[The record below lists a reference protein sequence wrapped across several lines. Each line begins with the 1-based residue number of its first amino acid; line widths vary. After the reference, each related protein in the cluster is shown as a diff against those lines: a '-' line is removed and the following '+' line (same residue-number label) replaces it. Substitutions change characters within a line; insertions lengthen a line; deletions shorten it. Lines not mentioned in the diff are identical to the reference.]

1 MAPRSLHRSPSRNG
15 LSTSTQ
21 SEEVANPWGDIRCIC
36 GAGQQLESER
46 LRLAS
51 NSRCLGDRAEA
62 LVGREAD
69 LLERAQRLD
78 QETQALQLAIIAL
91 NESRAKAVM
100 RLARLRELS
109 GKLES
114 REAGLRHSEEEVE
127 RQATEI
133 AELEKETTAKEEAVA
148 EEELQLMED
157 RNRVEAAFEHVHQ
170 QRSDLDDRALALE
183 QQRSDTERELQELA
197 RERLLFQ
204 RDNEL
209 LIEIE
214 EQVCIVRRNLNEQ
227 ERAVA
232 AEELDLRARQADG
245 EERAAQL
252 LPECQH
258 AVQALATAEQRLH
271 ELHDREEQS
280 RQQLC
285 RLMRRQRDQ
294 GGEEVRL
301 SGLEVALRRQ
311 NSGRVHPAPIVPEHD
326 EQEMQLKLQKLKQEG
341 TEWND
346 RLRLQQREVSSLE
359 VKVRQLEDKLQVCP
373 TPLRNSCNGSGFF
386 GPKEILSDSGWAAT
400 ERSAKRT
407 AARGKLA

>member
-1 MAPRSLHRSPSRNG
+1 
-15 LSTSTQ
+15 
-21 SEEVANPWGDIRCIC
+21 
-36 GAGQQLESER
+36 
-46 LRLAS
+46 
-51 NSRCLGDRAEA
+51 
-62 LVGREAD
+62 
-69 LLERAQRLD
+69 
-78 QETQALQLAIIAL
+78 
-91 NESRAKAVM
+91 
-100 RLARLRELS
+100 LS
-109 GKLES
+109 GKLET

-258 AVQALATAEQRLH
+258 AVQALATAEQRL
-271 ELHDREEQS
+271 
-280 RQQLC
+280 
-285 RLMRRQRDQ
+285 
-294 GGEEVRL
+294 GRL
-301 SGLEVALRRQ
+301 SR
-311 NSGRVHPAPIVPEHD
+311 S
-326 EQEMQLKLQKLKQEG
+326 
-341 TEWND
+341 TE
-346 RLRLQQREVSSLE
+346 LV
-359 VKVRQLEDKLQVCP
+359 
-373 TPLRNSCNGSGFF
+373 
-386 GPKEILSDSGWAAT
+386 
-400 ERSAKRT
+400 
-407 AARGKLA
+407 